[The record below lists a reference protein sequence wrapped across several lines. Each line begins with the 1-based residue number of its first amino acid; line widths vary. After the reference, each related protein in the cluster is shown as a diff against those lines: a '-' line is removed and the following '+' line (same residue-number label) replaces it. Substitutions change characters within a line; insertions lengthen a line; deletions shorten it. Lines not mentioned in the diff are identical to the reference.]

1 MVLGWLLE
9 SSVTLT
15 TINTITHVS
24 NQIVC
29 NRLITDQVFN
39 WHASLQFVPHIR
51 SVFLPGQC
59 PCWFACCKQI
69 TAWMSKRQL
78 RLKEAFVHK
87 GRGIYRGNERR
98 PYLLNL
104 PRGITLESLT
114 QRMGRTKLL
123 SKLCEPLYQTDP
135 LLSWYI
141 QVPDVLDSTGGQP
154 LFLHAIC
161 VMRVR
166 CTRVHCATER
176 PAGAV
181 LGTAV
186 LMTCFV
192 FAVE

>member
-59 PCWFACCKQI
+59 PCWLACCKQI

-87 GRGIYRGNERR
+87 GRGMYRENERR
-98 PYLLNL
+98 PFCSTY
-104 PRGITLESLT
+104 RVESHLT
-114 QRMGRTKLL
+114 AWRSGWKGL
-123 SKLCEPLYQTDP
+123 SSWASSVSLSIRLTRSWADTSRFLMCWTAPVASPSSCMPFALCVWGVHVYIVR
-135 LLSWYI
+135 LSD
-141 QVPDVLDSTGGQP
+141 QQELS
-154 LFLHAIC
+154 
-161 VMRVR
+161 
-166 CTRVHCATER
+166 
-176 PAGAV
+176 
-181 LGTAV
+181 
-186 LMTCFV
+186 
-192 FAVE
+192 